1 MNRSLSRLKL
11 AVSVLFFVF
20 PLHLAWAESGL
31 GSAGNDGGFDAA
43 VSDDT
48 LAGQRGM
55 ALITNTNDLDA
66 ALYSNSATDVVT
78 GTNVVRDGSL
88 ANNSG
93 MSTVIQNSGNNVL
106 IQSAVI
112 LNIQMQ

>member
-1 MNRSLSRLKL
+1 MNNANTWLKR
-11 AVSVLFFVF
+11 AVSVLFFVL
-20 PLHLAWAESGL
+20 PLQLAWAGSDL
-31 GSAGNDGGFDAA
+31 GTLGNDSAFDAA

-78 GTNVVRDGSL
+78 GTNVVSDGSL

>member
-1 MNRSLSRLKL
+1 MNIPITILKTL
-11 AVSVLFFVF
+11 SVLTFVL
-20 PLHLAWAESGL
+20 PLQLVWAEPGPSIP
-31 GSAGNDGGFDAA
+31 GNDGAFEAA
-43 VSDDT
+43 VSDDR

-55 ALITNTNDLDA
+55 ALITNSNDLDA

-78 GTNVVRDGSL
+78 GSNMVSDGSL

-93 MSTVIQNSGNNVL
+93 MSTMIQNSGNNVL

>member
-1 MNRSLSRLKL
+1 MNDAFTLLKAL
-11 AVSVLFFVF
+11 VSILTLVL
-20 PLHLAWAESGL
+20 PLQLAWAESDL
-31 GSAGNDGGFDAA
+31 GALGHDGAFDAA
-43 VSDDT
+43 VSDDM

-78 GTNVVRDGSL
+78 GTNVVSDGSL

>member
-1 MNRSLSRLKL
+1 MNIPITILKTLSILTL
-11 AVSVLFFVF
+11 VL
-20 PLHLAWAESGL
+20 PLQLAWAEPGPSL
-31 GSAGNDGGFDAA
+31 PGNDDVFDAA
-43 VSDDT
+43 VSDDM

-78 GTNVVRDGSL
+78 GSNMVSDGSL

-93 MSTVIQNSGNNVL
+93 MSTMIQNSGNNVL